1 MAGKRTERRLVAIL
15 SADVAGYSGLVASD
29 EEATLAQFA
38 AHMRELVAPKV
49 ARRHGRIVKEMGD
62 GVLIEFGSA
71 VDALHCALD
80 LQEGMRRRNAAA
92 TEARRMQFRIGIH
105 TADVVTRDGDIFG
118 DGVNV
123 AARLEG
129 LAEPGGV
136 CVSSR
141 VVEDSQGRLP
151 VSFEDGGE
159 QRLKNI
165 PRPVRVFRVRPL
177 APAEPERPA
186 LPLPEHP
193 SIAVLPFLN
202 ISGDPEQEYFA
213 DAITEDLTTALCR
226 WRWFFVI
233 ARNSAF
239 AYKGRAVDVK
249 RIGQE
254 LGVRYL
260 LEGSVREVGSRVR
273 ITAQLIDTADAT
285 HIWADKFDRDLVDI
299 LALQDEITEL
309 VVAAIEP
316 AMLRREGVRVARKN
330 VKDTTALDCFYRG
343 MWRLNEVSLD
353 GYHQAIAAFR
363 EAVARD
369 PTLALGHIGLS
380 RILYGGAIYNWS
392 TDPDRDLQEAY
403 DAATAGI
410 RLDPTDA
417 YGHFALSGAALF
429 LARHAEALD
438 AAQRAVA
445 LNPNFAFG
453 YNRLGQVLIH
463 VGRPAEAIEPLERC
477 LRHSPFDPQLGLMLS
492 ALALAHYQARD
503 YAEACV
509 QARASAQHGYQPS
522 VALLGASL
530 ARMGRLDEARRV
542 MPPDFLAVTA
552 RQASR
557 FAPYLNPA
565 DRDHLLEGLALT
577 GMGVRTPA
585 EAD

>member
-1 MAGKRTERRLVAIL
+1 MRAKLERRLMAIL
-15 SADVAGYSGLVASD
+15 SADVAGYSRLVAED
-29 EEATLAQFA
+29 EEGTLARFSQV
-38 AHMRELVAPKV
+38 MRDFVRPAVQENAGQV
-49 ARRHGRIVKEMGD
+49 VKTTGD
-62 GVLIEFGSA
+62 GVLAAFGSA
-71 VDALHCALD
+71 VGALKAALHIQASIAQAGLTPP
-80 LQEGMRRRNAAA
+80 LA
-92 TEARRMQFRIGIH
+92 FRIGIH
-105 TADVVTRDGDIFG
+105 VADIVVEADDILG

-123 AARLEG
+123 AARLQA
-129 LAEPGGV
+129 LADVGGI
-136 CVSSR
+136 CVSER
-141 VVEDSQGRLP
+141 VHEDARGRLEAAFDDLGP
-151 VSFEDGGE
+151 
-159 QRLKNI
+159 QQLKNI
-165 PRPVRVFRVRPL
+165 PRAVRAYKVMMATGSVL
-177 APAEPERPA
+177 AREQQAA
-186 LPLPEHP
+186 AQKP
-193 SIAVLPFLN
+193 SIVVLPFEN
-202 ISGDPEQEYFA
+202 RTNDPEQEYFA

-285 HIWADKFDRDLVDI
+285 HIWAEKFDRDLVDI

-330 VKDTTALDCFYRG
+330 VKDATALDCFYRG

-353 GYHQAIAAFR
+353 GYHEAIAAFR

-369 PTLALGHIGLS
+369 PSLALGHIGLS

-392 TDPDRDLQEAY
+392 SDPDRDLQEAY
-403 DAATAGI
+403 EAAATGI

-429 LARHAEALD
+429 LARHAESLD
-438 AAQRAVA
+438 AAQRAVV

-463 VGRPAEAIEPLERC
+463 VGRPAEAIAPLERC
-477 LRHSPFDPQLGLMLS
+477 LRHSPFDPQLGLMLG

-503 YAEACV
+503 YAQACV
-509 QARASAQHGYQPS
+509 HARAAAQHGYHPA

-530 ARMGRLDEARRV
+530 ARMGRVEEARRA
-542 MPPDFLAVTA
+542 MTPDVLTVTA
-552 RQASR
+552 SQASR

-565 DRDHLLEGLALT
+565 DRDHLLEGLAMT
-577 GMGVRTPA
+577 GLGARAPA
-585 EAD
+585 EAS